1 MSFRDPAFGMVVVR
15 GSAPSALGGVGG
27 SGSAALCDPA
37 YSEYGMIKGY
47 YLGCSIWGNKDWVGE
62 LFTKDAKTK
71 DFLQQYASVFNT
83 VEGNTT
89 FYGLP
94 SEATVARW
102 REETSEGFRFAF
114 KFSRAISHE
123 KRLVNAELETAGQDV
138 VAPTQMS
145 LF

>member
-1 MSFRDPAFGMVVVR
+1 
-15 GSAPSALGGVGG
+15 
-27 SGSAALCDPA
+27 
-37 YSEYGMIKGY
+37 MIKGY